1 MWALGLSLFE
11 IVAGKHPFAN
21 MTSFQT
27 MMTIRTWSPTLPSNP
42 KISDDMKQLITYLY
56 VDFFFKFSLSFFL
69 YYYLLFRLMH
79 NVEDRPRTYLEIL
92 DIQSIRDVSENPS
105 NEEIA
110 FVTHILD
117 NIPPLNEQ

>member
-1 MWALGLSLFE
+1 
-11 IVAGKHPFAN
+11 
-21 MTSFQT
+21 
-27 MMTIRTWSPTLPSNP
+27 
-42 KISDDMKQLITYLY
+42 
-56 VDFFFKFSLSFFL
+56 
-69 YYYLLFRLMH
+69 MH

-117 NIPPLNEQ
+117 NIPPSNE